1 MQRLLAGRPLRRDGR
16 QLAVEAQL
24 LLRLLRASGADELWT
39 GDVAGSR
46 AALEESARMLDL
58 RLQPVASTAVTIPGP
73 AGEIPAS
80 LYTPGE
86 LPPCSPLLVYYHGG
100 GWVLG
105 SLRTSAS
112 LCRYLALTA
121 QVRVLSVSYRLAP
134 EHPFP
139 AAVHD
144 ARAAYD
150 FAVQNARQLGAT
162 SAAIAVGGDSAGA
175 NLATVVAA
183 SNAPRPAFA
192 LLLYPRVDL
201 TARRRSRDLF
211 GSGYLLTD
219 RSITELERRYLH
231 PRHAAD
237 PRASVLLNRDL
248 SDFPPTYLSTAGFD
262 PLRDEGNEFAAQLI
276 AAGAPVMHREH
287 EDLIHGYATL
297 FPLGGRFRAAT
308 FEAAAALG
316 ASLDT
321 VAGCP
326 RAPPVP
332 STPGRGRPRC
342 QRGRAS
348 SSRRRLTHLV
358 SGGGPWGI
366 QRAATRGGR
375 SVSPTARSCWGASAT
390 EPAGHRAA
398 QRFGHPHDH

>member
-1 MQRLLAGRPLRRDGR
+1 MNARIRAQLTQTVLRGAFASPRPMQRLLAGRPLRRDGR

-58 RLQPVASTAVTIPGP
+58 RPQPVATTAVTIPGP

-121 QVRVLSVSYRLAP
+121 RVRVLSVSYRLAP

-175 NLATVVAA
+175 NLATVVAT
-183 SNAPRPAFA
+183 SNARRPAFA

-211 GSGYLLTD
+211 SSGYLLTD
-219 RSITELERRYLH
+219 RSMAELERRYLH

-237 PRASVLLNRDL
+237 LRASVLLNRDL

-262 PLRDEGNEFAAQLI
+262 PLRDEGNEFAAKLI
-276 AAGAPVMHREH
+276 AAGVPVMHREH

-316 ASLDT
+316 AGLDA

-326 RAPPVP
+326 RAARPVD
-332 STPGRGRPRC
+332 
-342 QRGRAS
+342 
-348 SSRRRLTHLV
+348 SR
-358 SGGGPWGI
+358 
-366 QRAATRGGR
+366 
-375 SVSPTARSCWGASAT
+375 
-390 EPAGHRAA
+390 
-398 QRFGHPHDH
+398 

>member
-1 MQRLLAGRPLRRDGR
+1 MQRLLAGRPMRRDGR

-58 RLQPVASTAVTIPGP
+58 RPQPVATTAVTIPGP

-80 LYTPGE
+80 LYTPDE

-112 LCRYLALTA
+112 LCRFLALTA

-139 AAVHD
+139 AAVDD

-150 FAVQNARQLGAT
+150 FAVQNAQQLGAA

-175 NLATVVAA
+175 NLATVVAT
-183 SNAPRPAFA
+183 SNARRPAFA
-192 LLLYPRVDL
+192 LLLYPRVDF

-219 RSITELERRYLH
+219 RSMTELERRYLH
-231 PRHAAD
+231 PRHAPD
-237 PRASVLLNRDL
+237 PRASVLLNLDL

-262 PLRDEGNEFAAQLI
+262 PLRDEGNEFAAKLI
-276 AAGAPVMHREH
+276 AAGVPVTHREH

-308 FEAAAALG
+308 FEAAVALG

-326 RAPPVP
+326 RAARSVAH
-332 STPGRGRPRC
+332 R
-342 QRGRAS
+342 
-348 SSRRRLTHLV
+348 
-358 SGGGPWGI
+358 SGGDVAHFDG
-366 QRAATRGGR
+366 RTRHVPRPVGVWR
-375 SVSPTARSCWGASAT
+375 PDTVDTREQT
-390 EPAGHRAA
+390 
-398 QRFGHPHDH
+398 

>member
-1 MQRLLAGRPLRRDGR
+1 MSNCSRIDVPRRRRREAAGRSGQAGVTARIRAQLMRTVLRGAFALPRPMQRLLAGRPMRRDGR

-24 LLRLLRASGADELWT
+24 LLRLLRASSADELWT

-58 RLQPVASTAVTIPGP
+58 RPQPVATTAVTIPGP

-183 SNAPRPAFA
+183 SSARRPAFA

-262 PLRDEGNEFAAQLI
+262 PLRDEGNEFAAKLI
-276 AAGAPVMHREH
+276 AAGVPVVHREH

-308 FEAAAALG
+308 FEAAVALG
-316 ASLDT
+316 AGLDT
-321 VAGCP
+321 VAGGPCAA
-326 RAPPVP
+326 RPVD
-332 STPGRGRPRC
+332 
-342 QRGRAS
+342 
-348 SSRRRLTHLV
+348 SR
-358 SGGGPWGI
+358 
-366 QRAATRGGR
+366 
-375 SVSPTARSCWGASAT
+375 
-390 EPAGHRAA
+390 
-398 QRFGHPHDH
+398 

>member
-58 RLQPVASTAVTIPGP
+58 RPQPVATTAVTIPGP

-121 QVRVLSVSYRLAP
+121 RVRVLSVSYRLAP

-175 NLATVVAA
+175 NLATVVAT
-183 SNAPRPAFA
+183 SNARRPAFA

-211 GSGYLLTD
+211 SSGYLLTD
-219 RSITELERRYLH
+219 RSMAELERRYLH

-237 PRASVLLNRDL
+237 LRASVLLNRDL

-262 PLRDEGNEFAAQLI
+262 PLRDEGNEFAAKLI
-276 AAGAPVMHREH
+276 AAGVPVMHREH

-316 ASLDT
+316 AGLDA

-326 RAPPVP
+326 RAARPVD
-332 STPGRGRPRC
+332 
-342 QRGRAS
+342 
-348 SSRRRLTHLV
+348 SR
-358 SGGGPWGI
+358 
-366 QRAATRGGR
+366 
-375 SVSPTARSCWGASAT
+375 
-390 EPAGHRAA
+390 
-398 QRFGHPHDH
+398 